1 MDKPAIPDHPGKTL
15 TLTASKPRA
24 TSVKAAESSSAP
36 LGDARDAA
44 HSGEATPDTTPA
56 NGARRRRV
64 VIAAAV
70 IAIAA
75 LAIGGRYYAWAVWH
89 ESTDDAFIDGHV
101 VQVAPQV
108 AGRVLRVLVT
118 DNQPVKAGA
127 LIVEIDPA
135 DYKVKLDQAVASQ
148 VEARGRLGQAEAER
162 GVTEAGHAQA
172 EADIVAAKADA
183 ANARADLA
191 RYQATTSGAVSKQ
204 AVDSAKTAAERTAA
218 QLVVAQKKA
227 SAAAAQVELARS
239 QIAAAAADVSAADAA
254 VEQARLQLSYT
265 QIRAAEAGRVTVKSV
280 EPGDYVQ
287 IGQALLA
294 LVSDDVWVEANF
306 KETQLTYMR
315 PGQRALVYVDAY
327 PGRPFHGHV
336 DSIQAGS
343 GARFSLLPPENAT
356 GNYVKVVQR
365 VPVKVVFDDR
375 TEENLLGPGMSV
387 VPEVSLR

>member
-1 MDKPAIPDHPGKTL
+1 MDKLAITDHPGNIL
-15 TLTASKPRA
+15 TRMASKSRA
-24 TSVKAAESSSAP
+24 TRVNAAESSSVP

-44 HSGEATPDTTPA
+44 HSDEATPDTTPA

-70 IAIAA
+70 LAIAA
-75 LAIGGRYYAWAVWH
+75 LAIGGRYYLWAVWH
-89 ESTDDAFIDGHV
+89 ESTDDAFIDGHIV
-101 VQVAPQV
+101 HVAPQV
-108 AGRVLRVLVT
+108 AGRVLQVSVT
-118 DNQPVKAGA
+118 DNQPVRAGD

-135 DYKVKLDQAVASQ
+135 DFKVKLDQAVASLI
-148 VEARGRLGQAEAER
+148 EARGRLGQAEAER
-162 GVTEAGHAQA
+162 GVAEAGQAQA

-204 AVDSAKTAAERTAA
+204 AVDSAKTTAERTSA
-218 QLVVAQKKA
+218 QLIVAQKKA
-227 SAAAAQVELARS
+227 SAAVAQVELALS

-287 IGQALLA
+287 IGQELLA
-294 LVSDDVWVEANF
+294 LVSDDVWVAANF

-343 GARFSLLPPENAT
+343 GARFSLLPPENAS

-365 VPVKVVFDDR
+365 VPVKVVLDDR